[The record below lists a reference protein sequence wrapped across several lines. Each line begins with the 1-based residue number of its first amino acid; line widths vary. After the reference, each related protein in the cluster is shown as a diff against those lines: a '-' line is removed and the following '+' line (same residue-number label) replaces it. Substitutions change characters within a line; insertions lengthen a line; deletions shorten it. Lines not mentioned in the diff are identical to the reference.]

1 MDELILLLLIFIVV
15 GQANQIVLN
24 KKLLMI
30 FKSIDAN
37 PSSYLS
43 ARIILMIKDGEDLKA
58 VKQIKKQTGFN
69 LEESKNI
76 LMKVK
81 WDLAK
86 TSD

>member
-1 MDELILLLLIFIVV
+1 
-15 GQANQIVLN
+15 
-24 KKLLMI
+24 MI

-76 LMKVK
+76 LMKVNGISLK
-81 WDLAK
+81 LPTDNFYFFL
-86 TSD
+86 SLLFLIR

>member
-1 MDELILLLLIFIVV
+1 MDELLLTSLIIIVV
-15 GQANQIVLN
+15 GHQIFLN

-58 VKQIKKQTGFN
+58 VKQIKKQTGFS